1 MADLGNTQ
9 FFKVEMEKP
18 LSAAEILEVVY
29 KANIEKGYDPI
40 NQITG
45 YLVSDDPTYI
55 TSHNDA
61 RKLIRKLERDE
72 LIEELLVSYVKEHGW
87 TLNR

>member
-1 MADLGNTQ
+1 MASIDQTQ
-9 FFKVEMEKP
+9 FFKVEPEKP
-18 LSAAEILEVVY
+18 LSASEILEVVY
-29 KANIEKGYDPI
+29 RANVEKGYDPV

-61 RKLIRKLERDE
+61 RKLVRRLERDE
-72 LIEELLVSYVKEHGW
+72 IIEELLLSYAQAKGW
-87 TLNR
+87 N

>member
-1 MADLGNTQ
+1 MASIDQTQ
-9 FFKVEMEKP
+9 FFKVEQERP
-18 LSAAEILEVVY
+18 LSASEILEIVY
-29 KANIEKGYDPI
+29 IANVEKGYDAV

-61 RKLIRKLERDE
+61 RKMVRRIERDE
-72 LIEELLVSYVKEHGW
+72 IIEELLLSYAKVKGW
-87 TLNR
+87 N

>member
-1 MADLGNTQ
+1 MANVDQTQ
-9 FFKVEMEKP
+9 FFKIEQERP
-18 LSAAEILEVVY
+18 LSASEILEIVY
-29 KANIEKGYDPI
+29 RANVEKGYDAV

-61 RKLIRKLERDE
+61 RKLVRRIERDE
-72 LIEELLVSYVKEHGW
+72 IIEELLLSYAKVKGW
-87 TLNR
+87 N

>member
-1 MADLGNTQ
+1 MANLENTQ
-9 FFKVEMEKP
+9 FFKVEMEKQVTP
-18 LSAAEILEVVY
+18 NSVLEVVY
-29 KANIEKGYDPI
+29 KANLEKGYDPI

-72 LIEELLVSYVKEHGW
+72 IIEELLKSYAKQNGW
-87 TLNR
+87 S

>member
-1 MADLGNTQ
+1 MANVDQTQ
-9 FFKVEMEKP
+9 IFKVEQERP
-18 LSAAEILEVVY
+18 LSASEILEIVY
-29 KANIEKGYDPI
+29 RANVEKGYDAV

-61 RKLIRKLERDE
+61 RKMVRRIERDE
-72 LIEELLVSYVKEHGW
+72 IIEELLLSYAKVKGW
-87 TLNR
+87 N

>member
-1 MADLGNTQ
+1 MPNVDQTQ
-9 FFKVEMEKP
+9 FFKVEMDKQ
-18 LSAAEILEVVY
+18 ITVKKVLEVVY
-29 KANIEKGYDPI
+29 NANKEKGYDPI

-61 RKLIRKLERDE
+61 RKYVRKLERDE
-72 LIEELLVSYVKEHGW
+72 IIEELLIAYAKMNGW
-87 TLNR
+87 E

>member
-1 MADLGNTQ
+1 MANVDQTQ
-9 FFKVEMEKP
+9 FFKVEQERP
-18 LSAAEILEVVY
+18 LSASEILEIVY
-29 KANIEKGYDPI
+29 RATVEKGYDAV

-61 RKLIRKLERDE
+61 RKMVRRIERDE
-72 LIEELLVSYVKEHGW
+72 IIEELLLSYAKVKGW
-87 TLNR
+87 N

>member
-1 MADLGNTQ
+1 MPEVGHTQ
-9 FFKVEMEKP
+9 FFKVEMDKQ
-18 LSAAEILEVVY
+18 LTVNNVLEVVY
-29 KANIEKGYDPI
+29 NANKEKGYDPI

-61 RKLIRKLERDE
+61 RKIVRKLERDE
-72 LIEELLVSYVKEHGW
+72 IIEELLKSYAKQNGW
-87 TLNR
+87 D

>member
-1 MADLGNTQ
+1 MANLDQTQ
-9 FFKVEMEKP
+9 FFKVEQEKP
-18 LSAAEILEVVY
+18 MSASSILEIVY
-29 KANIEKGYDPI
+29 KANKEKGYDAI

-61 RKLIRKLERDE
+61 RNLVRRLERDE
-72 LIEELLVSYVKEHGW
+72 IIEELLTSYAKTHGW
-87 TLNR
+87 D

>member
-1 MADLGNTQ
+1 MANVDQTQ
-9 FFKVEMEKP
+9 FFKVEQERP
-18 LSAAEILEVVY
+18 LSASEILEIVY
-29 KANIEKGYDPI
+29 RANVEKGYDAV

-61 RKLIRKLERDE
+61 RKMVRRIERDE
-72 LIEELLVSYVKEHGW
+72 IIVDLLLSFAKVKGW
-87 TLNR
+87 N

>member
-1 MADLGNTQ
+1 MSGIEQTQ
-9 FFKVEMEKP
+9 LFKVEAEKP
-18 LSAAEILEVVY
+18 MSVADILEVVY
-29 KANIEKGYDPI
+29 KANLEKGYDPI

-61 RKLIRKLERDE
+61 RKLLRRVERDE
-72 LIEELLVSYVKEHGW
+72 IIEELLSSYAKLKGW
-87 TLNR
+87 E

>member
-1 MADLGNTQ
+1 MASIDQTQ
-9 FFKVEMEKP
+9 FFKVEQERP
-18 LSAAEILEVVY
+18 LSASEILEIVY
-29 KANIEKGYDPI
+29 RANVEKGYDAV

-61 RKLIRKLERDE
+61 RKMVRRIERDE
-72 LIEELLVSYVKEHGW
+72 IIEELLLSYAKVKGW
-87 TLNR
+87 N

>member
-1 MADLGNTQ
+1 MANIDQTQ
-9 FFKVEMEKP
+9 FFKVEQERP
-18 LSAAEILEVVY
+18 LSASEILEIVY
-29 KANIEKGYDPI
+29 RANVEKGYDAV

-61 RKLIRKLERDE
+61 RKMVRRIERDE
-72 LIEELLVSYVKEHGW
+72 IIEELLLSYAKVKGW
-87 TLNR
+87 N

>member
-1 MADLGNTQ
+1 MSGIEQTQ
-9 FFKVEMEKP
+9 FFKVEMEK
-18 LSAAEILEVVY
+18 EITANKVLEVVY
-29 KANIEKGYDPI
+29 NANKEKGYDPI

-61 RKLIRKLERDE
+61 RKIVRKLERDE
-72 LIEELLVSYVKEHGW
+72 IIEELLKSYAKQNGW
-87 TLNR
+87 D

>member
-1 MADLGNTQ
+1 MANVDQTQ
-9 FFKVEMEKP
+9 FFKVEQERP
-18 LSAAEILEVVY
+18 LSASEILEIVY
-29 KANIEKGYDPI
+29 RANVERGYDAV

-61 RKLIRKLERDE
+61 RKMVRRIERDE
-72 LIEELLVSYVKEHGW
+72 IIEELLLSYAKVKGW
-87 TLNR
+87 N

>member
-1 MADLGNTQ
+1 MPDITETQ
-9 FFKVEMEKP
+9 FFKVEQEKTIVP
-18 LSAAEILEVVY
+18 SELLEKVY
-29 KANIEKGYDPI
+29 KACLEKGYDPI

-61 RKLIRKLERDE
+61 RKIIRRLERDE
-72 LIEELLVSYVKEHGW
+72 IIEELLKEYAKQNGW
-87 TLNR
+87 M

>member
-1 MADLGNTQ
+1 M
-9 FFKVEMEKP
+9 
-18 LSAAEILEVVY
+18 
-29 KANIEKGYDPI
+29 EKGYDAV

-61 RKLIRKLERDE
+61 RKMVRRIERDE
-72 LIEELLVSYVKEHGW
+72 IIEELLLSYAKVKGW
-87 TLNR
+87 N

>member
-1 MADLGNTQ
+1 MASIDQTQ
-9 FFKVEMEKP
+9 FFKVEQERP
-18 LSAAEILEVVY
+18 LSASEILEIVY
-29 KANIEKGYDPI
+29 RANVEKGYDAV

-61 RKLIRKLERDE
+61 RKMI
-72 LIEELLVSYVKEHGW
+72 IEELLLSYAKVKGW
-87 TLNR
+87 N

>member
-1 MADLGNTQ
+1 MASIDQTQ
-9 FFKVEMEKP
+9 FFKVEQERP
-18 LSAAEILEVVY
+18 LSASEILEIVY
-29 KANIEKGYDPI
+29 RANVEKGYDAV

-61 RKLIRKLERDE
+61 RKMVRRIERDE
-72 LIEELLVSYVKEHGW
+72 IIEELLLSYARVKGW
-87 TLNR
+87 N

>member
-1 MADLGNTQ
+1 MPDLTETQ
-9 FFKVEMEKP
+9 FFKVEQEKTITP
-18 LSAAEILEVVY
+18 EELLRKVFM
-29 KANIEKGYDPI
+29 ANKEKGYDPI

-61 RKLIRKLERDE
+61 RKIIRRLERDE
-72 LIEELLVSYVKEHGW
+72 IIEELLKEYASQHGW
-87 TLNR
+87 M

>member
-1 MADLGNTQ
+1 MANVDQTQ
-9 FFKVEMEKP
+9 FFKVEQERP
-18 LSAAEILEVVY
+18 LSASEILEIVY
-29 KANIEKGYDPI
+29 RANMEKGYDAV

-61 RKLIRKLERDE
+61 RKMVRRIERDE
-72 LIEELLVSYVKEHGW
+72 IIEELLLSYVKAKGW
-87 TLNR
+87 N

>member
-1 MADLGNTQ
+1 MANVDQTQ
-9 FFKVEMEKP
+9 FFKVEQERP
-18 LSAAEILEVVY
+18 LSASEILEIVY
-29 KANIEKGYDPI
+29 RANVEKGYDAV

-61 RKLIRKLERDE
+61 RKMVRRIERDE
-72 LIEELLVSYVKEHGW
+72 IIEELLLSYVKAKGW
-87 TLNR
+87 N

>member
-1 MADLGNTQ
+1 MANIDQTQ
-9 FFKVEMEKP
+9 FFKVEAEKP
-18 LSAAEILEVVY
+18 LSASQVLEIVY
-29 KANIEKGYDPI
+29 KANKEKGYDAV

-61 RKLIRKLERDE
+61 RKIVRKVERDE
-72 LIEELLVSYVKEHGW
+72 IIEELLVSYAKANGW
-87 TLNR
+87 E

>member
-1 MADLGNTQ
+1 MANVDQTQ
-9 FFKVEMEKP
+9 FFKVEQERP
-18 LSAAEILEVVY
+18 LSASEILEIVY
-29 KANIEKGYDPI
+29 RANMEKGYDAV

-61 RKLIRKLERDE
+61 RKMVRRIERDE
-72 LIEELLVSYVKEHGW
+72 IIEELLLSYAKVKG
-87 TLNR
+87 

>member
-1 MADLGNTQ
+1 MANIDQTQ
-9 FFKVEMEKP
+9 FFSVETEKE
-18 LSAAEILEVVY
+18 LSPADILEIVY
-29 KANIEKGYDPI
+29 NANVEKGYDPI

-61 RKLIRKLERDE
+61 RKIVRRIERDE
-72 LIEELLVSYVKEHGW
+72 IIEELLLSYAKSKGW
-87 TLNR
+87 R

>member
-1 MADLGNTQ
+1 MANLDQTQ
-9 FFKVEMEKP
+9 FFKVEQEKP
-18 LSAAEILEVVY
+18 MSASSILEIVY
-29 KANIEKGYDPI
+29 KANKEKGYDAI

-61 RKLIRKLERDE
+61 RKLVRRLERDE
-72 LIEELLVSYVKEHGW
+72 IIEELLTSYAKTHGW
-87 TLNR
+87 D

>member
-1 MADLGNTQ
+1 MPSIDQTQ
-9 FFKVEMEKP
+9 FFKVEQEKP
-18 LSAAEILEVVY
+18 LSVADILEVVY
-29 KANIEKGYDPI
+29 NANKEKGYDPV

-61 RKLIRKLERDE
+61 RKLLRKLERDE
-72 LIEELLVSYVKEHGW
+72 IIEDLIKEYARSHGW
-87 TLNR
+87 DK

>member
-1 MADLGNTQ
+1 MASLDQTQ
-9 FFKVEMEKP
+9 FFKVEQEKP
-18 LSAAEILEVVY
+18 LSASQILEVVY

-61 RKLIRKLERDE
+61 RKMVRKMERDE
-72 LIEELLVSYVKEHGW
+72 IIEELLLTYVKEKGW
-87 TLNR
+87 E

>member
-1 MADLGNTQ
+1 MASIDKTQ
-9 FFKVEMEKP
+9 FFKVEQERP
-18 LSAAEILEVVY
+18 LSASEILEIVY
-29 KANIEKGYDPI
+29 RANVEKGYDAV

-61 RKLIRKLERDE
+61 RKMVRRIERDE
-72 LIEELLVSYVKEHGW
+72 IIEELLLSYARVKGW
-87 TLNR
+87 N

>member
-1 MADLGNTQ
+1 MANVDQTQ
-9 FFKVEMEKP
+9 FFKVEQERP
-18 LSAAEILEVVY
+18 LSASEILEIVY
-29 KANIEKGYDPI
+29 RANVEKGYDAV

-61 RKLIRKLERDE
+61 RKMVRRIERDE
-72 LIEELLVSYVKEHGW
+72 IIEELLLSYAKVKGW
-87 TLNR
+87 N

>member
-1 MADLGNTQ
+1 MAGLDQTQ
-9 FFKVEMEKP
+9 FFKVEQEKP
-18 LSAAEILEVVY
+18 LSASQILEVVY

-61 RKLIRKLERDE
+61 RKMVRKMERDE
-72 LIEELLVSYVKEHGW
+72 IIEELLLTYVKEKGW
-87 TLNR
+87 E